1 MFLKRAYSERG
12 AVKNAAPRTDDLKC
26 IGDLAESQRMRRSSN
41 SFLIAVEVEG
51 LFFFSSSTTL
61 PRQWYEH
68 FQPFPMLSLMIFGG
82 FFSVF
87 KNYLQCYKQT
97 VDFCILLPSILL
109 QLFPV
114 QSHAHCDL
122 LKKCVSLGSV
132 LAPKEKKIYLY
143 IK

>member
-1 MFLKRAYSERG
+1 MLFGDWSSHCEQSEAQSLVLTSGGSAGVLPQREAGRAGGRLLGIRRARGDVRAFLKRAYSERG

-87 KNYLQCYKQT
+87 KNYL
-97 VDFCILLPSILL
+97 
-109 QLFPV
+109 
-114 QSHAHCDL
+114 
-122 LKKCVSLGSV
+122 
-132 LAPKEKKIYLY
+132 
-143 IK
+143 